1 MVGWSSS
8 VRWIVILPML
18 VLTSAVAAQTD
29 PNAPQSQL
37 IDECGTLVQGNG
49 CVLFEG
55 AGGRYVVVA
64 SGRFQFGDAVRVVGT
79 IDPEC
84 VTICPE
90 ADGCIRGA
98 VLYDP
103 ARLPCGTALPNFPED
118 IVTGVCSSLSAAL
131 LALAVVG
138 LRATRGWAT
147 PASRS

>member
-1 MVGWSSS
+1 
-8 VRWIVILPML
+8 VRWIAILPIIA
-18 VLTSAVAAQTD
+18 SATVAAAQSD
-29 PNAPQSQL
+29 PNAPQSQA
-37 IDECGTLVQGNG
+37 IDECGTLVEGNG

-64 SGRFQFGDAVRVVGT
+64 NSGDFQFGDAVRVVGT

-103 ARLPCGTALPNFPED
+103 ARLPCGTPLPNFPAD

-131 LALAVVG
+131 LAFTVVG
-138 LRATRGWAT
+138 LWATRRRG
-147 PASRS
+147 PRS